1 MQANLDEEEE
11 AVKHYSRALDIT
23 QELLT
28 VCDNDGKKQILDNAF
43 VSYLHERAK
52 SYQAMSKLEDALSDF
67 NEVIKRSPLNANAYF
82 RRAFVYKMMS
92 KLDAASEDFEK
103 SKQLEPDNP
112 YVTNVNVNLTSR
124 FKLIQHIKIL
134 NKT

>member
-67 NEVIKRSPLNANAYF
+67 NEVIIFHNQSG
-82 RRAFVYKMMS
+82 KMKLSS
-92 KLDAASEDFEK
+92 K
-103 SKQLEPDNP
+103 
-112 YVTNVNVNLTSR
+112 
-124 FKLIQHIKIL
+124 
-134 NKT
+134 NK